1 LEAGGTLQSAA
12 ADRTRNASARA
23 KRRSHTPAWS
33 ALIAMTVFAR
43 LLQSRLMFT
52 GIEHF
57 AIASPN
63 PRRLADFYVSTLE
76 FEITFE
82 YAGNY
87 FVQAK
92 DGALIE
98 IIPSEGNQPESGMRT
113 PGLRHIAI
121 SIENFDAAYDQ
132 LQKQGIKFE
141 GEPYEVQGNRL
152 AFFKDP
158 DGNLLHLIYR
168 SKPLK

>member
-1 LEAGGTLQSAA
+1 
-12 ADRTRNASARA
+12 
-23 KRRSHTPAWS
+23 
-33 ALIAMTVFAR
+33 M
-43 LLQSRLMFT
+43 MFT

-63 PRRLADFYVSTLE
+63 PRRLADFYVATLE
-76 FEITFE
+76 FEITYE

-92 DGALIE
+92 DGSLIE
-98 IIPSEGNQPESGMRT
+98 IIPAEGDRPESGMRT
-113 PGLRHIAI
+113 PGLRHIAL
-121 SIENFDAAYDQ
+121 SIDNFDAAYKH
-132 LQKQGIKFE
+132 LQEQGIKFE

-152 AFFKDP
+152 VFFKDP

-168 SKPLK
+168 SKPLR

>member
-1 LEAGGTLQSAA
+1 
-12 ADRTRNASARA
+12 
-23 KRRSHTPAWS
+23 
-33 ALIAMTVFAR
+33 
-43 LLQSRLMFT
+43 MFT

-63 PRRLADFYVSTLE
+63 PKRLADFYVSNLE

-98 IIPSEGNQPESGMRT
+98 IIPAEGDLAESGMRT

-121 SIENFDAAYDQ
+121 SVENFDAAYDQ
-132 LQKQGIKFE
+132 LKKQGVKFE
-141 GEPYEVQGNRL
+141 AEPYEVQGNRL
-152 AFFKDP
+152 AFFKDS

-168 SKPLK
+168 EKPLR